1 MDIILFMLFMWGL
14 YELAVF
20 IWGKI
25 ISIKNSIVD
34 QVSPKNSKLFTDHI
48 IGDIYLN

>member
-14 YELAVF
+14 YKLAVF

-34 QVSPKNSKLFTDHI
+34 QVSPKNPELFTDHI